1 MRSFPLL
8 PGILQIRKKRQT
20 ILYELY
26 CLKITPAHTE
36 PDTLTMS
43 IEGTAAGEESE
54 GGEKDEEESMTA
66 ATSSARGG
74 GAQAGQSLRQN
85 PLHGCPSFSF
95 SLRPKVQC

>member
-1 MRSFPLL
+1 LRSFPLL

-20 ILYELY
+20 ILYELGLPENY
-26 CLKITPAHTE
+26 SFCA

-74 GAQAGQSLRQN
+74 GAQAGQSLGQN
-85 PLHGCPSFSF
+85 LLHGCSSFSF
-95 SLRPKVQC
+95 SLRRKVQC